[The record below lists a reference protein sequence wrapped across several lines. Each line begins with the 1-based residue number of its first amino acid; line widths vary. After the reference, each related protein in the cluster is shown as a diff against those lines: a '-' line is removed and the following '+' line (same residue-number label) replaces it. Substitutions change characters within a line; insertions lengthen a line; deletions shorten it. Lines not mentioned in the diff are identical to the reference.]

1 MGVGAGPKKRW
12 LTRLPLLM
20 NRLHRL
26 GLAPL
31 VLITVMLAPLMGA
44 PPERKSKAPPIQP
57 ADWRTYNHSFKGWR
71 YNPAENRL
79 ALDKVAN
86 LQLKWQFPPKGSKE
100 VVEAINSTPSV
111 VNGYVYFGTATHPKF
126 YKLKPN
132 GEIAWTY
139 EPGDRGRLAYRQ
151 HQTTQGL
158 VPRDGIYSSALV
170 TRDSVYFADV
180 AGVAYCLDRL
190 TGNEKWALNTQF
202 SERPSEAYF
211 PKSTVGT
218 LYSFGLPGE
227 DEISKLGAGH
237 E

>member
-1 MGVGAGPKKRW
+1 
-12 LTRLPLLM
+12 
-20 NRLHRL
+20 
-26 GLAPL
+26 LAPL

-57 ADWRTYNHSFKGWR
+57 ADWRTCNHSFKGWR
-71 YNPAENRL
+71 YNPAENHL
-79 ALDKVAN
+79 APDKVAN
-86 LQLKWQFPPKGSKE
+86 LQLKWQFPSKGSKE
-100 VVEAINSTPSV
+100 VVEAINS
-111 VNGYVYFGTATHPKF
+111 
-126 YKLKPN
+126 
-132 GEIAWTY
+132 TY